1 VLDLKTGEKTYEEL
15 EHRAGELERE
25 IYKVKQAE
33 ETLRRQNNYLTALHE
48 TSLDLIDHLDKE
60 KLLEAVLQSS
70 AMLTGTEHGFIY
82 LLEPGDSEMQMQVGM
97 GFFKYF
103 NLTPM
108 EIRVANLVK
117 EGKTNKEIEEL
128 LCLSKNTILFH
139 RYNIRDKLGLKN
151 KKINLRTH
159 LLLYDR

>member
-1 VLDLKTGEKTYEEL
+1 MDLKTGKAADEEL
-15 EHRAGELERE
+15 KHRVRELERE
-25 IYKVKQAE
+25 ICEIKQAE
-33 ETLRRQNNYLTALHE
+33 KTLDRQNHYLTALHE
-48 TSLDLIDHLDKE
+48 TSLGLIDNLDKE
-60 KLLEAVLQSS
+60 KLLEAILQRA

-117 EGKTNKEIEEL
+117 EGKTNKEIAEL